1 MPKISGRSGAAASYD
16 KKGKEFI
23 FPHEDPKRI
32 DARRTLRGIKNPE
45 SVEEIAKNKKKMKAR
60 KAVKQIAKKVSTKTK
75 ATKSK
80 ATPKRSGTR
89 AKRK

>member
-1 MPKISGRSGAAASYD
+1 MPKISGRSGASASYNKRT
-16 KKGKEFI
+16 KKFTSL
-23 FPHEDPKRI
+23 PHEDPKRI

-60 KAVKQIAKKVSTKTK
+60 RAVKQIAKKLSTKTK
-75 ATKSK
+75 AT
-80 ATPKRSGTR
+80 TKRSPTK